1 MVAMQDLVPHPDD
14 GQPGRLDPRVSP
26 APPPFVASPS
36 DFESQSSLSP
46 QAPARTLPGRSLAL
60 LLALGLIVGGLGGGA
75 IGSALASRSHTS
87 LTNTAPAAATT
98 APSAGAPAASPLRQS
113 AIAAIYQQ
121 ASPGVVTI
129 QTSAGNPNP
138 RSFSEATGTGIMV
151 DPAGN
156 ILTNAHVVSSAQLVR
171 VIFKDGS
178 TTSGT
183 VAGVD
188 DGDDLAIVHVSA
200 SASQLHPLTLGNSDA
215 VQVGDT
221 ALAIGTPFGLS
232 ESLTAGIISGL
243 NRSATAPSGRA
254 LSGMIQTDAAINPGN
269 SGGPLLNAAGAVIG
283 VNESI
288 QSPIQ
293 GNVGV
298 GFAVPI
304 NTAKR
309 LIPQLEQGVAIQHPW
324 LGISAQSITAASAAS
339 LGLSEQSGVL
349 VVAVVSGGP
358 AEKAGLQASGNA
370 DPSDDIITAIDGH
383 SITTVEQL
391 TAYLDTKKV
400 GDQVTLSITRGGRH
414 ITVRVTLGNFQATP

>member
-1 MVAMQDLVPHPDD
+1 MSAMQDLGPHPDD
-14 GQPGRLDPRVSP
+14 IASSRLGPP
-26 APPPFVASPS
+26 EAPPPLTALPS
-36 DFESQSSLSP
+36 DFESQSPLSP
-46 QAPARTLPGRSLAL
+46 QAPARIFPGRSLVVL
-60 LLALGLIVGGLGGGA
+60 LVLGLFVGGLGGGV
-75 IGSALASRSHTS
+75 IGIALAGRSHTS
-87 LTNTAPAAATT
+87 PGNSTPAAATA
-98 APSAGAPAASPLRQS
+98 APSAGGAAAASPLPQS

-121 ASPGVVTI
+121 VSPGVVTI
-129 QTSAGNPNP
+129 QTSAGSATP
-138 RSFSEATGTGIMV
+138 RSFSEATGTGIVV
-151 DPAGN
+151 DSAGN
-156 ILTNAHVVSSAQLVR
+156 ILTNAHVVAGAQQVR

-188 DGDDLAIVHVSA
+188 SSDDLAIVHVSG
-200 SASQLHPLTLGNSDA
+200 SGSELHPLTLGNSDA

-243 NRSATAPSGRA
+243 NRSATAPNGRA

-269 SGGPLLNAAGAVIG
+269 SGGPLLNGAGAVIG

-293 GNVGV
+293 GNVGI

-324 LGISAQSITAASAAS
+324 LGISAQSITPGSASS

-349 VVAVVSGGP
+349 VVDVVAGGP
-358 AEKAGLQASGNA
+358 AEKAGLQASGNP

-383 SITTVEQL
+383 AITTVEQL
-391 TAYLDTKKV
+391 TSYLDTKKV
-400 GDQVTLSITRGGRH
+400 GDQVMLSITHGGRH
-414 ITVRVTLGNFQATP
+414 ITVRVTLGNFQASP

>member
-1 MVAMQDLVPHPDD
+1 MSAMQDLGPHPDD
-14 GQPGRLDPRVSP
+14 VQPARLGSP
-26 APPPFVASPS
+26 ETPPPLTALPP
-36 DFESQSSLSP
+36 DFDSQSSLSP
-46 QAPARTLPGRSLAL
+46 QAPARTFPGRGL
-60 LLALGLIVGGLGGGA
+60 LVLLVLGLILGGLGGGV
-75 IGSALASRSHTS
+75 IGSALAARSHTS
-87 LTNTAPAAATT
+87 LGNSTPAAATT
-98 APSAGAPAASPLRQS
+98 APSVGRAPAASPLPQS

-121 ASPGVVTI
+121 VSPGVVTI
-129 QTSAGNPNP
+129 QTSAGSATP
-138 RSFSEATGTGIMV
+138 RSFSEATGTGIVV
-151 DPAGN
+151 DSAGN
-156 ILTNAHVVSSAQLVR
+156 ILTNAHVVSGEQQVR
-171 VIFKDGS
+171 VIFKDG
-178 TTSGT
+178 TTATAT

-188 DGDDLAIVHVSA
+188 NSDDLAIVRVSG
-200 SASQLHPLTLGNSDA
+200 SSSEIHPVTLGNSDA

-243 NRSATAPSGRA
+243 NRSATAPNGRA

-269 SGGPLLNAAGAVIG
+269 SGGPLLNAAGALIG
-283 VNESI
+283 INESI

-293 GNVGV
+293 GNVGI

-309 LIPQLEQGVAIQHPW
+309 LLPQLEQGVAIQHPW
-324 LGISAQSITAASAAS
+324 LGISAQSITPGSASS

-349 VVAVVSGGP
+349 VVDVVSGGP
-358 AEKAGLQASGNA
+358 AERAGLRASGNP

-383 SITTVEQL
+383 AITTAEQL

-414 ITVRVTLGNFQATP
+414 ITVKVNLGNFQTTP

>member
-1 MVAMQDLVPHPDD
+1 
-14 GQPGRLDPRVSP
+14 
-26 APPPFVASPS
+26 
-36 DFESQSSLSP
+36 
-46 QAPARTLPGRSLAL
+46 L
-60 LLALGLIVGGLGGGA
+60 LGSLGGGV
-75 IGSALASRSHTS
+75 IGSALAGRSHLS
-87 LTNTAPAAATT
+87 LGNN
-98 APSAGAPAASPLRQS
+98 APSAATIAPTAGGATAASPLPQS

-121 ASPGVVTI
+121 VSPGVVTI
-129 QTSAGNPNP
+129 QTSAGNPAP
-138 RSFSEATGTGIMV
+138 RSFSEATGTGIVV
-151 DPAGN
+151 DSAGN
-156 ILTNAHVVSSAQLVR
+156 ILTNAHVVSGAQQVR
-171 VIFKDGS
+171 VIFKDGTA
-178 TTSGT
+178 TTGT

-188 DGDDLAIVHVSA
+188 NSDDLAIVHVSG
-200 SASQLHPLTLGNSDA
+200 SSSELHPLTLGNSDG

-243 NRSATAPSGRA
+243 NRSATAPNGRA

-269 SGGPLLNAAGAVIG
+269 SGGPLLNSAGAVIG

-293 GNVGV
+293 GNVGI

-309 LIPQLEQGVAIQHPW
+309 LIPQLEKGVAIQHPW
-324 LGISAQSITAASAAS
+324 LGISAQSITPGSVSS

-349 VVAVVSGGP
+349 VVDVVAGGP
-358 AEKAGLQASGNA
+358 AEKAGLQASGNP

-383 SITTVEQL
+383 AVTTVEQL

-400 GDQVTLSITRGGRH
+400 GDQVTLSITRGGSH
-414 ITVRVTLGNFQATP
+414 ITVKVTLGNFQATP

>member
-1 MVAMQDLVPHPDD
+1 MQDLGPHPDD
-14 GQPGRLDPRVSP
+14 VQPSRAGSP
-26 APPPFVASPS
+26 EAPPPLTAVPS
-36 DFESQSSLSP
+36 DFDSQSSLSP
-46 QAPARTLPGRSLAL
+46 QAPARTFPGRGLVVL
-60 LLALGLIVGGLGGGA
+60 LILGLFVGGLGGGV
-75 IGSALASRSHTS
+75 IGTALSSRSHPSVGNRT
-87 LTNTAPAAATT
+87 PAAATA
-98 APSAGAPAASPLRQS
+98 APSSAGAPAASPLPQS

-121 ASPGVVTI
+121 VSPGVVTI
-129 QTSAGNPNP
+129 QTSAGSATP
-138 RSFSEATGTGIMV
+138 RSFSEATGTGIVV
-151 DPAGN
+151 DSAGN
-156 ILTNAHVVSSAQLVR
+156 ILTNAHVVSGAQQVR

-178 TTSGT
+178 TTTGT
-183 VAGVD
+183 VSGVD
-188 DGDDLAIVHVSA
+188 NSDDLAIVKVSA

-243 NRSATAPSGRA
+243 NRSATAPNGRA

-293 GNVGV
+293 GNVGI

-309 LIPQLEQGVAIQHPW
+309 LIPQLEQGIAIQHPW
-324 LGISAQSITAASAAS
+324 LGISAQSITPGSASS
-339 LGLSEQSGVL
+339 IGLSEQSGVL
-349 VVAVVSGGP
+349 VVALVSGGP
-358 AEKAGLQASGNA
+358 AEKAGLQASGNP

-383 SITTVEQL
+383 AVTTVEQL

-414 ITVRVTLGNFQATP
+414 STVKVTLGNFQTSP